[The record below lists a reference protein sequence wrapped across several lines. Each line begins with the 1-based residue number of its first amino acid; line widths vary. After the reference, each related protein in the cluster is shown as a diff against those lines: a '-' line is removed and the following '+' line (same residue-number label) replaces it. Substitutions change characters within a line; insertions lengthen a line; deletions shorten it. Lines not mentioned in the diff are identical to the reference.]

1 MLLKEMETEGRNETH
16 TLTREPWHQD
26 ANGGGRGTYGA
37 YSPLQGSLTC
47 CKNMKVLERDKEII
61 Q

>member
-1 MLLKEMETEGRNETH
+1 MLLKETEKERRNETH
-16 TLTREPWHQD
+16 TLTREPWNQD

-37 YSPLQGSLTC
+37 HPPLQDSLTC
-47 CKNMKVLERDKEII
+47 KNMEVLESDKEVI